1 MEVGKESTVLL
12 DGGATNCLRR
22 ASTWKEF
29 EEAHPVQVSLA
40 SGSVLMRQHQQTG
53 TLLVMEAVQPII
65 PVADLVKIG
74 VQVEWTAT
82 GCSMNNERRVFD
94 PRDPITLSEDDWS
107 VQSPPQ
113 QGI

>member
-1 MEVGKESTVLL
+1 MEGVRRSSS
-12 DGGATNCLRR
+12 GA
-22 ASTWKEF
+22 SEF
-29 EEAHPVQVSLA
+29 GLWI
-40 SGSVLMRQHQQTG
+40 QHQQTG
-53 TLLVMEAVQPII
+53 TLLDMEEVQPII

-82 GCSMNNERRVFD
+82 GCSMNNEQRVFD